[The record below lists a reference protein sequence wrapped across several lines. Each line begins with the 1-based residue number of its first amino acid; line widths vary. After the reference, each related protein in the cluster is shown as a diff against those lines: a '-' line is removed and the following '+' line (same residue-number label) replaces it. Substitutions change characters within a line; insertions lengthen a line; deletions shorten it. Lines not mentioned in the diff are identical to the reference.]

1 MPKTFPTPRRAPVS
15 KSLAWQ
21 FTVTILL
28 TAGAFWWF
36 RLALPVH
43 AMIHSPE
50 LALANGGIFYAVFGD
65 ILVQTH
71 PVVDFLVALPMAFL
85 TISYVEPQGEPPE
98 TLLGGTLWVMTAA
111 FFMAGGAFGLLFTA
125 VQGWGM
131 GLIVFLCTGL
141 VFAAFAGF
149 ICIGALFILRP
160 RTK

>member
-1 MPKTFPTPRRAPVS
+1 MS

-36 RLALPVH
+36 RLAFPVH

-50 LALANGGIFYAVFGD
+50 LALANGGMFDDVFGD
-65 ILVQTH
+65 TVVQTH
-71 PVVDFLVALPMAFL
+71 PIADFVVALPMAFM
-85 TISYVEPQGEPPE
+85 TISYVESQGEPPG

-111 FFMAGGAFGLLFTA
+111 FFVAGGAFGLLFTA

-131 GLIVFLCTGL
+131 GLIMFLCAGL
-141 VFAAFAGF
+141 IFAALAGF
-149 ICIGALFILRP
+149 ICLGALLIMSPRP
-160 RTK
+160 RQS

>member
-1 MPKTFPTPRRAPVS
+1 MSKTLRQQLI
-15 KSLAWQ
+15 LA
-21 FTVTILL
+21 ILL

-36 RLALPVH
+36 RLAFPIH

-50 LALANGGIFYAVFGD
+50 LALANGGMSYAVLGD

>member
-1 MPKTFPTPRRAPVS
+1 MSKTLRQQLI
-15 KSLAWQ
+15 LA
-21 FTVTILL
+21 ILL

-36 RLALPVH
+36 RLAFPIH

-50 LALANGGIFYAVFGD
+50 LALANGGMSYAVFGD

-131 GLIVFLCTGL
+131 GLIVFLCTGI

>member
-1 MPKTFPTPRRAPVS
+1 MSKTLRQQLI
-15 KSLAWQ
+15 LA
-21 FTVTILL
+21 ILL

-36 RLALPVH
+36 RLAFPVH

-50 LALANGGIFYAVFGD
+50 LALANGGMSYAVLGD

>member
-1 MPKTFPTPRRAPVS
+1 MSKTLRQQLI
-15 KSLAWQ
+15 LA
-21 FTVTILL
+21 ILL

-50 LALANGGIFYAVFGD
+50 LALANGGMFYAVFGD
-65 ILVQTH
+65 ILAQTH

-131 GLIVFLCTGL
+131 GLVMFLCAGL
-141 VFAAFAGF
+141 IFAAFAGF
-149 ICIGALFILRP
+149 VCLGALLIMSPRP
-160 RTK
+160 RQS

>member
-1 MPKTFPTPRRAPVS
+1 
-15 KSLAWQ
+15 
-21 FTVTILL
+21 
-28 TAGAFWWF
+28 
-36 RLALPVH
+36 
-43 AMIHSPE
+43 MIHSPE
-50 LALANGGIFYAVFGD
+50 LALANGGMSYAVFGD

-111 FFMAGGAFGLLFTA
+111 FFMAGGAFGLLVTA